1 MTERRSAPRIPVKAE
16 VRLRPAG
23 SSGRSITCSVLDS
36 SASGIRMRCLED
48 VDPAWYWVELLTSTG
63 TPAEEPIEARVVWRD
78 TDDAGYQEVGCS
90 FDE

>member
-1 MTERRSAPRIPVKAE
+1 
-16 VRLRPAG
+16 
-23 SSGRSITCSVLDS
+23 
-36 SASGIRMRCLED
+36 MRCLED